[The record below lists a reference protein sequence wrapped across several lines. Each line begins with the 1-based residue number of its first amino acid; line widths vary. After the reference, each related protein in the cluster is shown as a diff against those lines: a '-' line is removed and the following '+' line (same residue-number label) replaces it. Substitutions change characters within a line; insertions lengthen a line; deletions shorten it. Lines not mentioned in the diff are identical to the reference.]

1 MATTDYD
8 VITVG
13 GGLGGAS
20 VAKVLAEK
28 GLRVL
33 VTEREEAFKDRIRG
47 EFLAPWGVAEAQKLG
62 LYELLMEKCAHEQP
76 FIIFG
81 GVRRDYRTTTP
92 QQLPALTFFHATMQE
107 MVLEAAQRAGAE
119 VRRGVNVKQVRMGQ
133 PPCVSIESKGITR
146 ELTARIVVCADGR
159 SSMGRTWGGFEVN
172 RGKQRMLGA
181 GVMFE
186 GLSIAE
192 DTAFVT
198 LSPGVQR
205 TALIFPQGG
214 GRARSYI
221 AYGPHE
227 LDRLQGM
234 DDAERFIEECVRSG
248 MPSEFFKG
256 GVPRGPLASFD
267 MTETW
272 VEHPYRDGLALI
284 GDAAGASD
292 PTWGQGLSLTTR
304 DARVLAECL
313 LNECLNSTNDFDA
326 AGHAYAKAHDTYFKA
341 CVTTEDWMFDM
352 FFALGPEAD
361 AKRARALPKI
371 AADPTRVPDHGAS
384 GPDLPYDESVRRR
397 FFGED

>member
-20 VAKVLAEK
+20 VAKVIAEA

-33 VTEREEAFKDRIRG
+33 VTERERTFKDRIRG

-62 LYELLMEKCAHEQP
+62 LYELFMEKCGHEQP

-81 GVRRDYRTTTP
+81 GIFRDYRATTP
-92 QQLPALTFFHATMQE
+92 QQLPALTFFHAAMQE
-107 MVLEAAQRAGAE
+107 IVLNAAQRAGAE
-119 VRRGVNVKQVRMGQ
+119 VRRGVSVKHVRPGQ
-133 PPCVSIESKGITR
+133 PPSVSIESKGVTR
-146 ELTARIVVCADGR
+146 DFTARIVVCADGR
-159 SSMGRTWGGFEVN
+159 SSMGRTWGGFEVH

-192 DTAFVT
+192 DTAFAT

-214 GRARSYI
+214 GRARTYI

-234 DDAERFIEECVRSG
+234 DDAERFIDECVRSG
-248 MPSEFFKG
+248 MPPEFFKG
-256 GVPRGPLASFD
+256 GIPRGPLASFD

-272 VEHPYRDGLALI
+272 VVHPYRDGLALI
-284 GDAAGASD
+284 GDAAGSTD
-292 PTWGQGLSLTTR
+292 PTWGQGLSLTMR

-313 LNECLNSTNDFDA
+313 NGANDFDE
-326 AGHAYAKAHDTYFKA
+326 AGHAYANAHDAYLNA
-341 CVTTEDWMFDM
+341 CVTVEDWLFEM

-371 AADPTRVPDHGAS
+371 AANPTRIPDHGAS

>member
-20 VAKVLAEK
+20 IAKVLAEA

-33 VTEREEAFKDRIRG
+33 VTEREETFKDRIRG

-81 GVRRDYRTTTP
+81 GILRDYRTTTP
-92 QQLPALTFFHATMQE
+92 QQLPALTFFHAAMQE
-107 MVLEAAQRAGAE
+107 VVLDAARHAGAE
-119 VRRGVNVKQVRMGQ
+119 VRRGVNVKHVRMGQ
-133 PPCVSIESKGITR
+133 PPSVSIESKGVTHD
-146 ELTARIVVCADGR
+146 LTARIVVGADGR
-159 SSMGRTWGGFEVN
+159 SSVGRTWGGFEVH
-172 RGKQRMLGA
+172 RGKQRLLGA

-186 GLSIAE
+186 GLSVTD

-205 TALIFPQGG
+205 MAFMFPQGG

-221 AYGPHE
+221 VYGPHE

-234 DDAERFIEECVRSG
+234 NDAGRFIDECVRSG
-248 MPSEFFKG
+248 IPSEFVRG
-256 GVPRGPLASFD
+256 ARPQGPLASFD

-284 GDAAGASD
+284 GDAAGSTD
-292 PTWGQGLSLTTR
+292 PTWGQGLSLTMR

-313 LNECLNSTNDFDA
+313 KGANDFDA
-326 AGHAYAKAHDTYFKA
+326 AGHSYAKAHDAYFKA
-341 CVTTEDWMFDM
+341 CVTTEDWLFEM
-352 FFALGPEAD
+352 FFALGREAD
-361 AKRARALPKI
+361 VMRARALPKI
-371 AADPTRVPDHGAS
+371 AADPTRVPGHGAS

>member
-33 VTEREEAFKDRIRG
+33 VTEREETFKDRIRG
-47 EFLAPWGVAEAQKLG
+47 EYLFPWGVAEAQKLG
-62 LYELLMEKCAHEQP
+62 LYELLMETCAHEQP
-76 FIIFG
+76 FLIFG
-81 GVRRDYRTTTP
+81 GIHRDCRTTTP
-92 QQLPALTFFHATMQE
+92 QQLPAFTFFHATMQE
-107 MVLEAAQRAGAE
+107 VVLDAAHRAGAE
-119 VRRGVNVKQVRMGQ
+119 VCRGVNVKQVRTGLT
-133 PPCVSIESKGITR
+133 PAVSLESKGVTR
-146 ELTARIVVCADGR
+146 DLTARIVVCADGR

-186 GLSIAE
+186 GISAAE
-192 DTAFVT
+192 DTALVT

-205 TALIFPQGG
+205 IASIFPQGG
-214 GRARSYI
+214 GRARGYMI
-221 AYGPHE
+221 YGSHE
-227 LDRLQGM
+227 VDRLQGM
-234 DDAERFIEECVRSG
+234 NDAGRFVDECVRSG
-248 MPSEFFKG
+248 IPAEFYKG
-256 GVPRGPLASFD
+256 AQPQGPLASFD

-272 VEHPYRDGLALI
+272 VEHPYGDGLALL
-284 GDAAGASD
+284 GDAAGSTD
-292 PTWGQGLSLTTR
+292 PTWGQGLSLTMR

-313 LNECLNSTNDFDA
+313 NGTNDFDV
-326 AGHAYAKAHDTYFKA
+326 AGHAYAKAHDAYFEA
-341 CVTTEDWMFDM
+341 VVTTQDWLFEM
-352 FFALGPEAD
+352 FFALGPDAD

-371 AADPTRVPDHGAS
+371 AADPTRIPDHHAS

>member
-33 VTEREEAFKDRIRG
+33 VIEREETFKDRIRG
-47 EFLAPWGVAEAQKLG
+47 EFMFPWGVAEAQKLG

-76 FIIFG
+76 IFIFG
-81 GVRRDYRTTTP
+81 GITRDYRTTTP
-92 QQLPALTFFHATMQE
+92 QQLPALTFFHAAMQE
-107 MVLEAAQRAGAE
+107 VVLDAAQRAGAE
-119 VRRGVNVKQVRMGQ
+119 VRRGVNVKHVRMGQ
-133 PPCVSIESKGITR
+133 PPSASIESKGVTR
-146 ELTARIVVCADGR
+146 DLTARIVVCADGR
-159 SSMGRTWGGFEVN
+159 SSMGRTWGGFEVH

-186 GLSIAE
+186 GLSVAE
-192 DTAFVT
+192 DTGVVI

-205 TALIFPQGG
+205 MACMFPQGG
-214 GRARSYI
+214 GRARGYMF
-221 AYGPHE
+221 YGSHE
-227 LDRLQGM
+227 MDRLQGM
-234 DDAERFIEECVRSG
+234 DDDERFIDECVRSG
-248 MPSEFFKG
+248 MPPEFLKNAR
-256 GVPRGPLASFD
+256 PQGPLASFD
-267 MTETW
+267 LTETW

-284 GDAAGASD
+284 GDAAGSTD
-292 PTWGQGLSLTTR
+292 PTWGQGLSLTMR

-313 LNECLNSTNDFDA
+313 NGTNDFDA
-326 AGHAYAKAHDTYFKA
+326 AGHAYAKAHDAYFKA
-341 CVTTEDWMFDM
+341 CVTVEDWLFEM

-361 AKRARALPKI
+361 AKRARAMPKI
-371 AADPTRVPDHGAS
+371 AVDPMRVPDHGAS